1 LNVLMIGFDSVSRLT
16 WMRNLPKTYDYL
28 VKVLGAVVL
37 EGYNI
42 VGDATT
48 AALLPMFTG
57 KHELEL
63 PESRRRVKGAKP
75 IDGLPWIW
83 KEYKKL
89 GYVTQWAEDCHD
101 IGAFTLRLSGFKDQP
116 VDHYMR
122 TYYLEAE
129 NLRRNSKRLCT
140 GSLPR
145 HVVFLN
151 YARDLYRTYP
161 ARTRKFSFMFHTEL
175 THGQINTL
183 QVADDD
189 IVDFLKD
196 MNQSGRLNDTV
207 LIMMS
212 DHGPRFSYGR
222 ETVQGKHEERNPF
235 MSFRFPPSFDKNHP
249 EAMKNLRTNG
259 QRLSTPF
266 DIHATLRDIVDYSAV
281 LRGDVKQRAISLLS
295 EIPETRTCAQAAVA
309 PHWCTCLTWTSVD
322 VGDEM
327 VKKAAAK
334 LLATINSLT
343 ESQRER
349 CEKLSLVEV
358 THAVRYTPNEDVLK
372 YKGGAD
378 YDKYEPDLTDTMTA
392 NYILYQVTI
401 TTKPGFGQYE
411 GTVTHQ
417 LEEDTFES
425 REREISRINKYGKQ
439 AQCVVHE
446 LPHLRK
452 YCYC

>member
-1 LNVLMIGFDSVSRLT
+1 MYVEKGTFQISSAATKRHGAIRCAYTPLYRGDGDFNTWWRDTIDNLKSGSPIQTDFFKVACTADDKAEYDNIHVGIAPVHMSTVIPTVDRNKALGLNVLMIGFDSVSRLT

-83 KEYKKL
+83 KQYKKL

-101 IGAFTLRLSGFKDQP
+101 LGAFTLRLSGFKDQP

-175 THGQINTL
+175 THGLTNTL

-189 IVDFLKD
+189 VVDFLKD
-196 MNQSGRLNDTV
+196 MNQSGRLDDTV

-222 ETVQGKHEERNPF
+222 ETVQGTYIL
-235 MSFRFPPSFDKNHP
+235 SS
-249 EAMKNLRTNG
+249 RTN
-259 QRLSTPF
+259 
-266 DIHATLRDIVDYSAV
+266 A
-281 LRGDVKQRAISLLS
+281 DV
-295 EIPETRTCAQAAVA
+295 
-309 PHWCTCLTWTSVD
+309 
-322 VGDEM
+322 
-327 VKKAAAK
+327 
-334 LLATINSLT
+334 
-343 ESQRER
+343 
-349 CEKLSLVEV
+349 
-358 THAVRYTPNEDVLK
+358 
-372 YKGGAD
+372 
-378 YDKYEPDLTDTMTA
+378 
-392 NYILYQVTI
+392 
-401 TTKPGFGQYE
+401 
-411 GTVTHQ
+411 
-417 LEEDTFES
+417 
-425 REREISRINKYGKQ
+425 
-439 AQCVVHE
+439 
-446 LPHLRK
+446 
-452 YCYC
+452 

>member
-1 LNVLMIGFDSVSRLT
+1 MSLCQCVRPDFPLWPPQFSGLFLKPPPLECSQTEDNWVYVEKGTFQISSAATTRHGAIRCIYRPLYHDGDFNTRWGETVADMKSGSPIKTDFFKVECTADDKAKHSNIHAGIAPIKESTASRQGSLDLNVLMIGFDSVSRLT

-63 PESRRRVKGAKP
+63 PESRRRVGAKP
-75 IDGLPWIW
+75 IDDFPWIW

-101 IGAFTLRLSGFKDQP
+101 LGAFTLRLSGFKDQP

-161 ARTRKFSFMFHTEL
+161 AHTRKFSFMFHTEL
-175 THGQINTL
+175 THGLTNTL

-189 IVDFLKD
+189 VVDFLKD
-196 MNQSGRLNDTV
+196 MNQSGRLDDTV
-207 LIMMS
+207 LIMVS

-222 ETVQGKHEERNPF
+222 ETVQGTY
-235 MSFRFPPSFDKNHP
+235 MLSS
-249 EAMKNLRTNG
+249 RTK
-259 QRLSTPF
+259 
-266 DIHATLRDIVDYSAV
+266 AV
-281 LRGDVKQRAISLLS
+281 ALLS
-295 EIPETRTCAQAAVA
+295 SQ
-309 PHWCTCLTWTSVD
+309 VD
-322 VGDEM
+322 Q
-327 VKKAAAK
+327 
-334 LLATINSLT
+334 T
-343 ESQRER
+343 EQSW
-349 CEKLSLVEV
+349 
-358 THAVRYTPNEDVLK
+358 N
-372 YKGGAD
+372 
-378 YDKYEPDLTDTMTA
+378 
-392 NYILYQVTI
+392 
-401 TTKPGFGQYE
+401 
-411 GTVTHQ
+411 
-417 LEEDTFES
+417 
-425 REREISRINKYGKQ
+425 
-439 AQCVVHE
+439 
-446 LPHLRK
+446 
-452 YCYC
+452 